1 MTDLATMWSSL
12 QTQLQAHRPV
22 TSTSDNSPRPTNT
35 TTPVCLITGF
45 LGSGKSTLLARL
57 VVSPP
62 DGLVIKAVVNDVGA
76 LPIDPT
82 LIAAGDDLRIE
93 LMNGCGCC
101 EQTAELAATLDALA
115 NDTGTDL
122 VVLEASGVAD
132 PLALAHIVE
141 ANQRLHLDRI
151 VAVVDAAAM
160 ALQLEDLLLSPIIGR
175 QIEAAHSIVLTHGD
189 LLGAD
194 ELDAAVRRV
203 IEQAPGRVVTTSTLA
218 VPAIEALTPAALQ
231 GAHPWPTAAAL
242 NHQLVTLALRQ
253 TNGVARHA
261 LLEALSDARPEL
273 VRAKGRLK
281 LDGALHLVQMTPTS
295 IVIEPDPTPMSGRD
309 CGLTLIATGHAATRE
324 LISLLGECDE
334 SAG

>member
-1 MTDLATMWSSL
+1 MTDLTTMWSSL

-22 TSTSDNSPRPTNT
+22 KSTPDNSSTPT
-35 TTPVCLITGF
+35 TTPVCLVTGF

-57 VVSPP
+57 VVEPP
-62 DGLVIKAVVNDVGA
+62 DGLVIKAVVNDVGV

-115 NDTGTDL
+115 NESEVDL
-122 VVLEASGVAD
+122 IVLEASGVAD

-141 ANQRLHLDRI
+141 ANQHLHLDRI

-160 ALQLEDLLLSPIIGR
+160 ALQLADPLLSPIIGR

-189 LLGAD
+189 LLGVD

-203 IEQAPGRVVTTSTLA
+203 IDEAPGRVVMTSTLELPA
-218 VPAIEALTPAALQ
+218 VDALTPAALQ
-231 GAHPWPTAAAL
+231 GAHPWPAATTVS
-242 NHQLVTLALRQ
+242 HQLVTRSLRQ
-253 TNGVARHA
+253 TNDVARQVVI
-261 LLEALSDARPEL
+261 EALADARPEL

-281 LDGALHLVQMTPTS
+281 LDGEVHLVQMTPTT
-295 IVIEPDPTPMSGRD
+295 ITIEPDPAPRGSEY
-309 CGLTLIATGHAATRE
+309 GLTLVAIDRAGMRE
-324 LISLLGECDE
+324 LVSLLGENED
-334 SAG
+334 